1 MIPTRRWPVRVLWRL
16 LADQRD
22 YRLLVSAGLVSSL
35 GDYLLGVGLV
45 YLVYDLTGSTLASA
59 GLLVVSV
66 LPQALLASVA
76 GVLVDRWDRRRTLAA
91 TLLLQVV
98 VLAPLLVVT
107 DDSRI
112 WLLYVVAAAQSVL
125 EQLSTPAEQALVPHL
140 VPVDRLVS
148 ANAVNGQ
155 ARNLARLVG
164 SGVGGVVAAWGGLPA
179 LALVD
184 AATFV
189 AAALLVLAIRPTAA
203 HLTLADPSV
212 EPGAPTPWW
221 QEWRAGL
228 SVAARSRVLR
238 VLLLFSALTAVGEGV
253 MGTLFAPFV
262 RDVLH
267 GGPQGYGL
275 VVGIQAVGGIAGG
288 LVVAAVGDRFRPAR
302 LLAAASVVFGLV
314 DLAIFLYPLV
324 WVSLV
329 PALVLMAVVG
339 VPGAAVSASFLTL
352 LQRATDDAFR
362 GRVFGTLL
370 GLQSGGVLVGSVL
383 AGWLGGLG
391 DGALIATI
399 AWQGAGYVL
408 MGVVVAASLIRRGDR
423 APEQLEAVEA
433 GHDGPVALGVAPAG
447 DLPARP

>member
-1 MIPTRRWPVRVLWRL
+1 MRTLWRL
-16 LADQRD
+16 LADERD

-66 LPQALLASVA
+66 LPQVLLASAA

-91 TLLLQVV
+91 TLLLQVA

-140 VPVDRLVS
+140 VPADRLVS

-155 ARNLARLVG
+155 ARNVARLVG

-179 LALVD
+179 LAVVD
-184 AATFV
+184 AVTFV
-189 AAALLVLAIRPTAA
+189 GAALLVLAIRPTAA
-203 HLTLADPSV
+203 HRPLPDPSV
-212 EPGAPTPWW
+212 EPAPPTPWW

-228 SVAARSRVLR
+228 ALAAGSPVLR
-238 VLLLFSALTAVGEGV
+238 VLLMFSALTAVGEGV

-267 GGPQGYGL
+267 GGPQGFGL
-275 VVGIQAVGGIAGG
+275 VAGIQAVGGITGG
-288 LVVAAVGDRFRPAR
+288 LVVASVGDRFRPAR
-302 LLAAASVVFGLV
+302 LLAAASVAFGLV
-314 DLAIFLYPLV
+314 DLAIFLYPLA

-329 PALVLMAVVG
+329 PALVLMVVVG
-339 VPGAAVSASFLTL
+339 VPGAAVNASFLTL
-352 LQRATDDAFR
+352 LQRGTDDAYR

-370 GLQSGGVLVGSVL
+370 GLQSGGVLVGALV
-383 AGWLGGLG
+383 AGWLGGHG

-399 AWQGAGYVL
+399 AWQGAGYVI
-408 MGVVVAASLIRRGDR
+408 MGLVVAATLVRS
-423 APEQLEAVEA
+423 AVAVEHVTSA
-433 GHDGPVALGVAPAG
+433 A
-447 DLPARP
+447 

>member
-1 MIPTRRWPVRVLWRL
+1 MYLDWRRWPVRALWRL
-16 LADQRD
+16 LVDQRD

-66 LPQALLASVA
+66 LPQVLLASAA
-76 GVLVDRWDRRRTLAA
+76 GVLVDRWDRRRTLAT
-91 TLLLQVV
+91 TLLLQVA

-107 DDSRI
+107 DASRI

-140 VPVDRLVS
+140 VPADRLVS

-155 ARNLARLVG
+155 ARNVARLVG
-164 SGVGGVVAAWGGLPA
+164 SGIGGVVAAWGGLPA
-179 LALVD
+179 LAVVD

-189 AAALLVLAIRPTAA
+189 GAALLVLAIRPLAA
-203 HLTLADPSV
+203 HRPLPDPSL
-212 EPGAPTPWW
+212 EPTPPTPWW

-228 SVAARSRVLR
+228 AVAAGSPVLR
-238 VLLLFSALTAVGEGV
+238 VLLMFSALTAVGEGI

-267 GGPQGYGL
+267 GGPQGFGL
-275 VVGIQAVGGIAGG
+275 VAGIQAVGGIVGG
-288 LVVAAVGDRFRPAR
+288 LVVASVGDRFRPAR
-302 LLAAASVVFGLV
+302 LLAVAAVAFGLV
-314 DLAIFLYPLV
+314 DLAIFLYPLA

-329 PALVLMAVVG
+329 PAVVLMVVVG
-339 VPGAAVSASFLTL
+339 VPGAAVNASFLTL
-352 LQRATDDAFR
+352 LQRSTDDAYR

-370 GLQSGGVLVGSVL
+370 GLQSGGVLVGSLV
-383 AGWLGGLG
+383 AGWLGGYG

-408 MGVVVAASLIRRGDR
+408 MGLVVAGTLVRSADV
-423 APEQLEAVEA
+423 VEDVRSA
-433 GHDGPVALGVAPAG
+433 A
-447 DLPARP
+447 